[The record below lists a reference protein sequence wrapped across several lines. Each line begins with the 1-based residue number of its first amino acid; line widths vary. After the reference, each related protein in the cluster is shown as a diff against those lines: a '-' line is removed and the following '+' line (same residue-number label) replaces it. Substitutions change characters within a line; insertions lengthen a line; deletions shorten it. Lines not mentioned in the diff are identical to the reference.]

1 MSPEPFRTQGSGGRD
16 APPARLSV
24 SVESKER
31 NVMSGTTLT
40 RIRRRRVVR
49 AIEVAVLGFVMSL
62 LALSLERSL
71 VGRGGNSLQPA
82 LR

>member
-1 MSPEPFRTQGSGGRD
+1 M
-16 APPARLSV
+16 LSV
-24 SVESKER
+24 SVESNER

-62 LALSLERSL
+62 LALRLERSL

>member
-1 MSPEPFRTQGSGGRD
+1 M
-16 APPARLSV
+16 
-24 SVESKER
+24 SVESNER

-71 VGRGGNSLQPA
+71 VGRGGNSLRPA

>member
-1 MSPEPFRTQGSGGRD
+1 M
-16 APPARLSV
+16 LSV
-24 SVESKER
+24 SGHSIEG

-40 RIRRRRVVR
+40 RIRRRRVIR
-49 AIEVAVLGFVMSL
+49 GIEVAVLGVVMSL

-71 VGRGGNSLQPA
+71 VGRGRTSLTPA

>member
-1 MSPEPFRTQGSGGRD
+1 
-16 APPARLSV
+16 
-24 SVESKER
+24 
-31 NVMSGTTLT
+31 MSGTTLT

-49 AIEVAVLGFVMSL
+49 AIEVAVLGLVMSL

-71 VGRGGNSLQPA
+71 VGRSGNALRPA

>member
-1 MSPEPFRTQGSGGRD
+1 
-16 APPARLSV
+16 
-24 SVESKER
+24 
-31 NVMSGTTLT
+31 MSGTTLT

-49 AIEVAVLGFVMSL
+49 AIEVALLGAVMSL

-71 VGRGGNSLQPA
+71 FGRGGGALQPA

>member
-1 MSPEPFRTQGSGGRD
+1 MT
-16 APPARLSV
+16 
-24 SVESKER
+24 
-31 NVMSGTTLT
+31 GTTLT

-49 AIEVAVLGFVMSL
+49 AIEVAVLGLVMSL

-71 VGRGGNSLQPA
+71 VGRGKGALRPA